1 MTKINCLIVDDEP
14 LARKGLAEYVQEVE
28 FLQLV
33 GECGSAAQAAG
44 TMAGRQVDLLLLD
57 IQMPRLS
64 GIDFLKSLSKP
75 PMTIFTTAYAEYAL
89 EGYALDVID
98 YLVKPIPFDRFL
110 KAVTKA
116 SDFFQ
121 MKNKTPELAGPDFFF
136 VKSNGK
142 FEKVVFSEILYIES
156 MQNYVVIH
164 QAAQKL
170 IVYMTLAGM
179 EEKLPAHLFM
189 KVHKSFIVSV
199 AHVHAIENAEILI
212 RQARIPVSR
221 TLRDDVMKRIVG
233 GNLVSRKGDN

>member
-14 LARKGLAEYVQEVE
+14 LARKGIVEYVKEVE
-28 FLQLV
+28 FLHLV
-33 GECGSAAQAAG
+33 GECATAAQAAG
-44 TMAGRQVDLLLLD
+44 IMAGNPVDLLLLD

-64 GIDFLKSLSKP
+64 GIDFLKSLPKP
-75 PMTIFTTAYAEYAL
+75 PMAIFTTAYTEYAL

-116 SDFFQ
+116 NDFHLLRQ
-121 MKNKTPELAGPDFFF
+121 KGNEQLNTEYFF

-142 FEKVVFSEILYIES
+142 YERVAYSEILYVES

-164 QAAQKL
+164 MTSQKL

-179 EEKLPAHLFM
+179 EEHLPPQAFM

-199 AHVHAIENAEILI
+199 AQVNAIENNEII
-212 RQARIPVSR
+212 VRSARVPVSR
-221 TLRDDVMKRIVG
+221 ALRDEVMKRIVG
-233 GNLVSRKGDN
+233 NNLVSRKGE